1 MKIAEKLKSLMTDMK
16 SGERLSFTYKPDGGV
31 LVDVGGAV
39 EGTVEGD
46 GPRDGR
52 RCG

>member
-1 MKIAEKLKSLMTDMK
+1 MEIAGKLKSLMTDMK

-39 EGTVEGD
+39 
-46 GPRDGR
+46 DGR